1 GRKVTSL
8 AILATMTEVPE
19 MPADRARRARGSR
32 LRLPRARGRG
42 AGSAVQRLRV
52 LVDPV
57 EGALDGLLP
66 QAEVAL
72 AGLLVH
78 RGLPALV
85 LGPVVD
91 DVLLAV
97 PEADGD
103 AGRVGGAERGRLDD
117 LRAHHGHA

>member
-1 GRKVTSL
+1 LSLISSRGRCAGGSSL
-8 AILATMTEVPE
+8 ADRSA
-19 MPADRARRARGSR
+19 PAVRR
-32 LRLPRARGRG
+32 
-42 AGSAVQRLRV
+42 SAVQRLRV

-97 PEADGD
+97 PAADGD
-103 AGRVGGAERGRLDD
+103 AGRVGGADRGGLEA
-117 LRAHHGHA
+117 LRSHPRH